1 MLRCFLV
8 KWSGRSLAMHRTAVM
23 FRLLLSS
30 SPCGWRQKAYIQLMR
45 PWHSIPRFLD
55 WGRTGVSHASYFF
68 HGCHVVG
75 TQPRRG
81 LVTTSFT
88 YLLLLVCIFSTIYI
102 LFCHVLASCM
112 VICFDFL
119 SFLLANNTPALN
131 CFALFYCACPWY
143 INKVHTY
150 VVHSQ

>member
-1 MLRCFLV
+1 M
-8 KWSGRSLAMHRTAVM
+8 
-23 FRLLLSS
+23 
-30 SPCGWRQKAYIQLMR
+30 PCGGY
-45 PWHSIPRFLD
+45 
-55 WGRTGVSHASYFF
+55 
-68 HGCHVVG
+68 
-75 TQPRRG
+75 QPRRG

-88 YLLLLVCIFSTIYI
+88 YLLLLVCIFFTIYI

-112 VICFDFL
+112 VSVLIF

-150 VVHSQ
+150 VVYRQ